1 MQPDKK
7 KLKQSYQQERRPM
20 GVFQIRNLKNE
31 RIFVG
36 AGIDINGIINRNRFQ
51 LEHGNHMNE
60 RLQSEWKELGAE
72 SFAFE
77 ILDQMLPANDVRQD
91 PRKELASLKD
101 LWLEKLQPYGDRGYN
116 ERELTREE
124 KLRQISAR
132 RSSS

>member
-60 RLQSEWKELGAE
+60 KLQSEWKELGAE

-77 ILDQMLPANDVRQD
+77 SLDQMLPPNDVGQD
-91 PRKELASLKD
+91 RRKD
-101 LWLEKLQPYGDRGYN
+101 LAWLKPLMRATLQPYEADRGA
-116 ERELTREE
+116 RPRLTP
-124 KLRQISAR
+124 AR
-132 RSSS
+132 TVV